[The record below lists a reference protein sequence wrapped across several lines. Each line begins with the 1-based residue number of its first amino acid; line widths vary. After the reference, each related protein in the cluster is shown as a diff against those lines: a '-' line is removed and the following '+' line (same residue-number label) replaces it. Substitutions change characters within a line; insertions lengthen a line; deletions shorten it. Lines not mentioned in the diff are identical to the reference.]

1 MVTISREAYDD
12 LKRFLRDREANSQ
25 EYTKI
30 TCNGEYKFYGS
41 PPCLLFRMY
50 ILPNHQNIIIL
61 VFTC

>member
-1 MVTISREAYDD
+1 MLMVTISREAYDD

-41 PPCLLFRMY
+41 SLFA
-50 ILPNHQNIIIL
+50 LPYVHIA
-61 VFTC
+61 